1 MKFFKEHIML
11 LVFLFLGLVV
21 FATLAI
27 LSSGISDDIEE
38 VTTDIQREWSNQT
51 FTQEELSSFQ
61 NLDSDSELSLLE
73 LSSLANVEKKQSIF
87 WKNIL
92 NSRENHMSKWSRK
105 SAESVNADITR
116 LFTSLRSRCLSAEIE
131 LPVSS
136 SKSPT
141 IGFGD
146 ANKRPEN
153 NYGFGFSAYDGFW
166 PSFSEEEA
174 KTLGVQAKIV
184 KEMVEFITQSTIE
197 SQKLTIVQI
206 LREAAGKIDLTHI
219 ENDELTIGVEKQLL
233 LREEG
238 KLSSLVFLI
247 TIKGQSRH
255 ARNFMNKLRP
265 PFMLRN
271 LTVRRDLVEAEPSRV
286 VNDFTPNPFGD
297 SGEDFTPPKKE
308 SLPIVK
314 DVNSEFSFLIEYITE
329 INNGVEQLFT
339 NKSIWEK
346 GDPEVLEQFF
356 TISGNTDKIE
366 EAKLL
371 IRNSE

>member
-1 MKFFKEHIML
+1 ML
-11 LVFLFLGLVV
+11 LLFLFLGLVV
-21 FATLAI
+21 FVTLAI
-27 LSSGISDDIEE
+27 LSSGISDDIEQ
-38 VTTDIQREWSNQT
+38 VSTDIQLEWSNQT
-51 FTQEELSSFQ
+51 FTQEELTSFQ
-61 NLDSDSELSLLE
+61 NLDSDSELSLIE

-92 NSRENHMSKWSRK
+92 NSRENHMSKWSKK

-146 ANKRPEN
+146 TSKKPEN

-174 KTLGVQAKIV
+174 KILGVQAKIV

-197 SQKLTIVQI
+197 SQKLSIVQI

-219 ENDELTIGVEKQLL
+219 ENDQLTMGVEQQLL
-233 LREEG
+233 LREKG

-247 TIKGQSRH
+247 TIKGQSKH
-255 ARNFMNKLRP
+255 ARNFMNELRP

-286 VNDFTPNPFGD
+286 VNDFTPNPFGG
-297 SGEDFTPPKKE
+297 SGEDFAPPKKE

-339 NKSIWEK
+339 SKSIWEK

-356 TISGNTDKIE
+356 TTSGNTDKIE

-371 IRNSE
+371 ITNGE

>member
-1 MKFFKEHIML
+1 MKYIKEHIML
-11 LVFLFLGLVV
+11 IVFLFLGLVV
-21 FATLAI
+21 FVTLAI
-27 LSSGISDDIEE
+27 LSSGISDDIQQ
-38 VTTDIQREWSNQT
+38 VSTDIQREWSNQT

-92 NSRENHMSKWSRK
+92 NSRENHMSKWSKK

-146 ANKRPEN
+146 TSKKPEN

-174 KTLGVQAKIV
+174 KILGVQAKIV

-219 ENDELTIGVEKQLL
+219 ENDQLTIGVEQQLL

-247 TIKGQSRH
+247 TIKGQSKH

-286 VNDFTPNPFGD
+286 VNDFTPNPFGE
-297 SGEDFTPPKKE
+297 SGEDFTPSKKE
-308 SLPIVK
+308 SFPIVK

-339 NKSIWEK
+339 NNSIWEK

-356 TISGNTDKIE
+356 SISGNTDKIE